1 MKYLP
6 SSLIHLGIYDCFIE
20 NIFEQ
25 IGKSIGLE
33 TLELSNINLINVPN
47 QIGNLSS
54 LSFLSL
60 PNNKLIHIPST
71 IKNLHLLSKIN
82 LKNNRQLR
90 SIQMLNGLKS
100 LKILDVRHCSIDR
113 LPLYLSQLTNLY
125 MSNNYLINLVENLP
139 KDIFNIMTLSYLYI
153 QYNRFHH
160 QLLEFIANIFKYNN
174 PNLILIYSNKSFI
187 FLSLPNNKLIHIPS
201 TIKNLHLLS
210 KINLKNNRQLRSIQM
225 LNGLKSLKILDVRHC
240 SIDRLPLYLSQLTNL
255 YMSNNYLINL
265 VGIETLGYE
274 NNL

>member
-25 IGKSIGLE
+25 IGKLIRLE

-47 QIGNLSS
+47 Q
-54 LSFLSL
+54 F
-60 PNNKLIHIPST
+60 
-71 IKNLHLLSKIN
+71 IN

-100 LKILDVRHCSIDR
+100 LQILDVRHCSINR
-113 LPLYLSQLTNLY
+113 LPLYLS
-125 MSNNYLINLVENLP
+125 
-139 KDIFNIMTLSYLYI
+139 
-153 QYNRFHH
+153 R
-160 QLLEFIANIFKYNN
+160 
-174 PNLILIYSNKSFI
+174 
-187 FLSLPNNKLIHIPS
+187 
-201 TIKNLHLLS
+201 
-210 KINLKNNRQLRSIQM
+210 
-225 LNGLKSLKILDVRHC
+225 
-240 SIDRLPLYLSQLTNL
+240 LTNL

-274 NNL
+274 NNYKKYFYFDINRIELIPTRIRYVKNLHWLNLNNNYLEKLPKDIFNIMTLRIYIWNIIVFIINN

>member
-54 LSFLSL
+54 LSFLS
-60 PNNKLIHIPST
+60 
-71 IKNLHLLSKIN
+71 
-82 LKNNRQLR
+82 
-90 SIQMLNGLKS
+90 
-100 LKILDVRHCSIDR
+100 
-113 LPLYLSQLTNLY
+113 
-125 MSNNYLINLVENLP
+125 
-139 KDIFNIMTLSYLYI
+139 
-153 QYNRFHH
+153 
-160 QLLEFIANIFKYNN
+160 
-174 PNLILIYSNKSFI
+174 
-187 FLSLPNNKLIHIPS
+187 S

>member
-1 MKYLP
+1 MNIAYQIYVPSIINCLRYLIKLDIRNTSFCDNQKGILVHMKYLP
-6 SSLIHLGIYDCFIE
+6 SSLTHLGIYDCFIE

-25 IGKSIGLE
+25 IGKLIRLE

-60 PNNKLIHIPST
+60 PS
-71 IKNLHLLSKIN
+71 
-82 LKNNRQLR
+82 
-90 SIQMLNGLKS
+90 
-100 LKILDVRHCSIDR
+100 
-113 LPLYLSQLTNLY
+113 
-125 MSNNYLINLVENLP
+125 
-139 KDIFNIMTLSYLYI
+139 
-153 QYNRFHH
+153 
-160 QLLEFIANIFKYNN
+160 
-174 PNLILIYSNKSFI
+174 
-187 FLSLPNNKLIHIPS
+187 NKLIHIPS

-274 NNL
+274 NNYKKYFYFDFNRIELIPTRIRYVKNLYWLNLNNNYLENLPKDIFNIMTLSYLYMQYNRFHHQQLEFIANKFKYNNPNLTLIYSNKSFM